1 MSEPTKDD
9 LLEFMKKHGPES
21 VDSITDTESAIR
33 HFRCTS
39 KVYKEQRD
47 QYKAERDTLIDDL
60 AVLKANISRYRNRSE
75 NAMQLAESENCE
87 VLRLERANAE
97 LMVVSDLYKTLTN
110 HIRMKAEANPGVSR
124 YIDLVNYIDRL
135 ERADDER

>member
-1 MSEPTKDD
+1 MIISRKKYEKLNDD
-9 LLEFMKKHGPES
+9 LIDAKAKVDDAKKSLDEENKS
-21 VDSITDTESAIR
+21 MRATLLI
-33 HFRCTS
+33 
-39 KVYKEQRD
+39 KKQRD
-47 QYKAERDTLIDDL
+47 QYKSERDTLIDDI
-60 AVLKANISRYRNRSE
+60 AVLKANISRYRNRAE

-110 HIRMKAEANPGVSR
+110 HIRLKAEANPGVSR

-135 ERADDER
+135 ERK

>member
-1 MSEPTKDD
+1 MSETTKEE
-9 LLEFMKKHGPES
+9 LLAFMRKHGPEK

-47 QYKAERDTLIDDL
+47 TLIDDI
-60 AVLKANISRYRNRSE
+60 AVLKANISRLEKRVSE
-75 NAMQLAESENCE
+75 LVHEN
-87 VLRLERANAE
+87 VRLQNDLFTEE
-97 LMVVSDLYKTLTN
+97 LNQDEADFVIEKLSKQYTTLTD
-110 HIRMKAEANPGVSR
+110 HIRLKAENNPGVSR

-135 ERADDER
+135 ERD

>member
-9 LLEFMKKHGPES
+9 LLEFMKKHGPEK
-21 VDSITDTESAIR
+21 VDSTTDKDSAIK
-33 HFRCTS
+33 HFRTS
-39 KVYKEQRD
+39 SKLYKQQRD
-47 QYKAERDTLIDDL
+47 QYKTERDSLIDDI
-60 AVLKANISRYRNRSE
+60 AVLRANEKRYRNRAE

-97 LMVVSDLYKTLTN
+97 LMVISDLYKTLTN
-110 HIRMKAEANPGVSR
+110 HIRMKAEANPSVSR

-135 ERADDER
+135 EHD